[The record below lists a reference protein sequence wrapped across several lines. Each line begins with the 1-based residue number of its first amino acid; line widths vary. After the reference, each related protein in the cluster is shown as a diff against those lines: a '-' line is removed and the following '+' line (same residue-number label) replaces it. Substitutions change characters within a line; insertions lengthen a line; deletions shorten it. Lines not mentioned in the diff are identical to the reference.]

1 LEAGYNRQNITKHQQ
16 EQLILDFES
25 VVNNHV
31 LGTVSRKSHWRVNT
45 GVDNRD
51 NRKVISDRSMPNIYV
66 RKFMNHF
73 EELLELCVINKE
85 RLAKWNEVISL
96 LIILME
102 FAKCSDFTE
111 EDIVKF

>member
-1 LEAGYNRQNITKHQQ
+1 MDFEW
-16 EQLILDFES
+16 ILDFES
-25 VVNNHV
+25 IINSHA
-31 LGTVSRKSHWRVNT
+31 LGTAHRKLHWRLNT
-45 GVDNRD
+45 GKEKD
-51 NRKVISDRSMPNIYV
+51 NRKVISDRFMPNIYV